1 MWVYPAVSPG
11 CLFVMVDAA
20 TSLTQLI
27 QKLLI
32 YRGNRDVIC
41 RVFPPGP
48 TKRAYTIIL
57 EKERHREQ
65 FFLDSKKVG
74 QFARTGMELYVLT
87 EIRVAFRNLD
97 KLNRRKS
104 SR

>member
-1 MWVYPAVSPG
+1 MWVHPAASQG
-11 CLFVMVDAA
+11 RLFVMVDAA

-48 TKRAYTIIL
+48 TKRTYTVIL

-74 QFARTGMELYVLT
+74 QFAKTGIELYVLT

-97 KLNRRKS
+97 KLERRRS

>member
-1 MWVYPAVSPG
+1 MYVSCDFFGTPV
-11 CLFVMVDAA
+11 CMVDAA

-27 QKLLI
+27 EKLLI
-32 YRGNRDVIC
+32 YRGNRNVIC

-48 TKRAYTIIL
+48 TKRTYSVIL
-57 EKERHREQ
+57 EKDRHREQ

-74 QFARTGMELYVLT
+74 QFARTGIELYVPT

-97 KLNRRKS
+97 KLDRRKS

>member
-1 MWVYPAVSPG
+1 MLVHPADSQG
-11 CLFVMVDAA
+11 RLFVMVDAA

-48 TKRAYTIIL
+48 TKRTYTVIL
-57 EKERHREQ
+57 EKDRHREQ

-74 QFARTGMELYVLT
+74 QFARTGIELYVLT
-87 EIRVAFRNLD
+87 EIRVAFRNLE

>member
-1 MWVYPAVSPG
+1 MWVHPAASQG
-11 CLFVMVDAA
+11 RLFFMVDAT

-32 YRGNRDVIC
+32 YRGKRNVIC

-48 TKRAYTIIL
+48 TKRTYTVIL
-57 EKERHREQ
+57 EKDRHREQ

-74 QFARTGMELYVLT
+74 QFAKTGIELYVLT

-97 KLNRRKS
+97 KLERRRS

>member
-1 MWVYPAVSPG
+1 
-11 CLFVMVDAA
+11 MVDAA

-27 QKLLI
+27 EKLLL
-32 YRGNRDVIC
+32 YRGIRNVIC

-48 TKRAYTIIL
+48 TKHTYSVIL
-57 EKERHREQ
+57 EKDRHREQ
-65 FFLDSKKVG
+65 FFLDSKKVA

-87 EIRVAFRNLD
+87 EIRLAFRNLD
-97 KLNRRKS
+97 KLERRKS